1 MTDEFFANS
10 CIFDSCAS
18 FEVFDEDIE
27 RYDEQEVLWNEMVQ
41 LNKELFDKNEALIEI
56 AFK

>member
-10 CIFDSCAS
+10 CIFDSCS
-18 FEVFDEDIE
+18 SLEVFDEDIE
-27 RYDEQEVLWNEMVQ
+27 RYDEQEVLWNEMLQ

>member
-1 MTDEFFANS
+1 MTDKFFANS
-10 CIFDSCAS
+10 CIFDSCAN

-27 RYDEQEVLWNEMVQ
+27 GYDEQEVLWNEMVQ